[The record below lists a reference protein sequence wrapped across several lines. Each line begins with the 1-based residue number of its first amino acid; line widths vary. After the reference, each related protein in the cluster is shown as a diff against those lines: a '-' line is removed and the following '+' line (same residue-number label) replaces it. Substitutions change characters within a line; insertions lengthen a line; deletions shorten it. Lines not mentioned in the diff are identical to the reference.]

1 MPRQAILASRI
12 ELMIGVCRVA
22 NELGAGHPKIA
33 RAAASMSVLL
43 TLFVSAALAAVILAF
58 RCAQLL
64 ASS

>member
-1 MPRQAILASRI
+1 
-12 ELMIGVCRVA
+12 MIGVCRVA

-58 RCAQLL
+58 RCAQFL